1 MSTRR
6 LNVDLHVCIEK
17 CDAAASNQSKQHSNS
32 HLLRNDETKTNEYAI
47 RYDKARRKTKRR
59 ASQTTIPY
67 DLSKLRDDSEKQIDE
82 RYIY

>member
-32 HLLRNDETKTNEYAI
+32 HLLRNDETKTNEYA
-47 RYDKARRKTKRR
+47 RYDTIRRE
-59 ASQTTIPY
+59 
-67 DLSKLRDDSEKQIDE
+67 EKQKGAHHKLL
-82 RYIY
+82 YHTIYLSCETTAKSK